1 MLVVGSAM
9 YRRPLAE
16 TLTSVPFPSSNE
28 MNDRRCLLRAWQRE
42 VARWEF
48 MGASKKNINSSALK
62 ANQFKTAFSFIH
74 SSWCSIRNP

>member
-42 VARWEF
+42 VARWKF
-48 MGASKKNINSSALK
+48 MGASKTNINSSALK
-62 ANQFKTAFSFIH
+62 ANQFKTGFSFIL
-74 SSWCSIRNP
+74 STWCSIRNP

>member
-28 MNDRRCLLRAWQRE
+28 RPKVL
-42 VARWEF
+42 
-48 MGASKKNINSSALK
+48 ASCMAKRGSTLE
-62 ANQFKTAFSFIH
+62 IH
-74 SSWCSIRNP
+74 GGK

>member
-42 VARWEF
+42 VARH
-48 MGASKKNINSSALK
+48 GNSWGQVRKIL
-62 ANQFKTAFSFIH
+62 IH
-74 SSWCSIRNP
+74 QH